1 MQVNAFDQ
9 IPDELVEHYL
19 GKSGFQCPDVRLYVF
34 SSHSY
39 VDVSAIQPAQ
49 ISYRKIVWIAHKED
63 MIFVCLSR
71 TIFTRF
77 ILCLELTVVFK
88 LEYDE
93 RAPQPTFILLG
104 VAKALHFCQ
113 VS

>member
-1 MQVNAFDQ
+1 
-9 IPDELVEHYL
+9 
-19 GKSGFQCPDVRLYVF
+19 
-34 SSHSY
+34 
-39 VDVSAIQPAQ
+39 
-49 ISYRKIVWIAHKED
+49 